1 MREKWLFPVALV
13 LSLAAGVFFIYS
25 YNQWRQP
32 VLLPAPSREK
42 EAAAGQAGLPVMGGQ
57 EKPELDSVYF
67 NPFFP
72 GSLELEKTDLRH
84 SGLVLRGTLLGQEP
98 LAIVESATDPN
109 QSWLVREGDEV
120 LGEKILRIGGGW
132 VEVLVDG
139 VHTRRLE
146 AE

>member
-1 MREKWLFPVALV
+1 
-13 LSLAAGVFFIYS
+13 
-25 YNQWRQP
+25 
-32 VLLPAPSREK
+32 
-42 EAAAGQAGLPVMGGQ
+42 MGGQ
-57 EKPELDSVYF
+57 RNRNWIASILTPSSRAAW
-67 NPFFP
+67 NW
-72 GSLELEKTDLRH
+72 KTDLRH

-132 VEVLVDG
+132 VEVLVNG